1 MPAGEAA
8 AGDDAAESA
17 LLAVPPGSRDVRTY
31 KGGAKYRPVK
41 TDKRPAGARSRS
53 MAAAGSR
60 EKSSSTRR
68 NTHPGM
74 TDINTLTG
82 MNGLAGIY
90 EQDESIYK
98 LREKTE
104 EDKLFEMN
112 NSIRSLLE
120 GLEEKELLTEQQN
133 EDKT

>member
-1 MPAGEAA
+1 
-8 AGDDAAESA
+8 
-17 LLAVPPGSRDVRTY
+17 
-31 KGGAKYRPVK
+31 
-41 TDKRPAGARSRS
+41 
-53 MAAAGSR
+53 
-60 EKSSSTRR
+60 
-68 NTHPGM
+68 M